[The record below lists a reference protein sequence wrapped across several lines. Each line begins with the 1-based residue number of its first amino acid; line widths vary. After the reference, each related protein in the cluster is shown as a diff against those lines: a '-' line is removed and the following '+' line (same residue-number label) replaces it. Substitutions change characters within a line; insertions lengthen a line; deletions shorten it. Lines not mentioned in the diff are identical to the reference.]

1 MFRNMLREAER
12 AARAGSPRAAPVK
25 ELVPHVAVGYGQ
37 LGVAKR
43 AREQLDVES
52 GARQRSA

>member
-1 MFRNMLREAER
+1 MLREAER